1 MGVGKMTHND
11 ALAAFAQWL
20 PAITD
25 ELLRLMCDIRTDWSD
40 ETTTQIMQVVKHD
53 HVRRMYGQDFT
64 PEAAA
69 AWVTDFS
76 PVAIHFEDCKHRK
89 HRQAM
94 RRRNGR
100 FSRNRRSWG
109 RK

>member
-1 MGVGKMTHND
+1 MTDHEQ
-11 ALAAFAQWL
+11 LAAYARWL
-20 PAITD
+20 HKITD
-25 ELLRLMCDIRTDWSD
+25 ELIKLMSDIGSDWSD
-40 ETTTQIMQVVKHD
+40 EATAEIMHSVTHD
-53 HVRRMYGQDFT
+53 HVRTMYGQDFT